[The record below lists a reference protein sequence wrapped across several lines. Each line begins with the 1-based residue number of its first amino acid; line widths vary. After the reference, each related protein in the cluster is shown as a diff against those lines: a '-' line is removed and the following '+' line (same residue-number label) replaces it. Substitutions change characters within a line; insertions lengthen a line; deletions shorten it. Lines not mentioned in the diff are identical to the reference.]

1 MEQTRPRARRSPAP
15 RFYPMT
21 DPVVKFLQETLVEDT
36 QGRVACADLRYG
48 FNLFKY
54 SRRSN

>member
-48 FNLFKY
+48 LKLV
-54 SRRSN
+54 